1 MAAVRL
7 DELDFGK
14 LDMLDVRGTAVELF
28 TAGSGAPLLYLHGMD
43 GIEGAA
49 PLLRELAKSFTV
61 YAPSHP
67 GFGASALPK
76 GMNRADDLGYFYI
89 DLLDALGL
97 DRPAVAA
104 SSFGGWVALE
114 LLTKEPA
121 RASSLVLA
129 APLGLRTAN
138 RREQYVADIFTMS
151 RQDLAKRLQ
160 ASEPSEASNIFKM
173 PEDRLRRTMRGDEAL
188 SLYGWTPYMHNPKL
202 ALRLHRINCP
212 TLVLWGSV
220 DALVTPAYRDA
231 FAAALP
237 QTAHEEV
244 AGAGHLIHADQP
256 AALAA
261 RIATHAAASAAA
273 PVAA

>member
-1 MAAVRL
+1 MAAARL

-49 PLLRELAKSFTV
+49 PILRELAKGFSV

-67 GFGASALPK
+67 GFGESALPE
-76 GMNRADDLGYFYI
+76 GMNRVDDLGYFYL

-97 DRPAVAA
+97 DRPAVVGSA
-104 SSFGGWVALE
+104 FGGWVALE
-114 LLTKEPA
+114 LLTKEPT

-129 APLGLRTAN
+129 SPLGLRTAD

-151 RQDLAKRLQ
+151 RQELAKRLQ
-160 ASEPSEASNIFKM
+160 AGEPSEASNIFKM
-173 PEDRLRRTMRGDEAL
+173 PEDRLRRVMRGDEAL
-188 SLYGWTPYMHNPKL
+188 SRYGWSPYMNNPKL
-202 ALRLHRINCP
+202 AMRLHRISCP
-212 TLVLWGSV
+212 TLVVWGSA
-220 DALVTPAYRDA
+220 DALVTPAYRAA
-231 FAAALP
+231 FVEALP
-237 QTAHEEV
+237 QATHEEL
-244 AGAGHLIHADQP
+244 ASAGHLIHVDQP
-256 AALAA
+256 AELAS
-261 RIATHAAASAAA
+261 RIAKFAAA

>member
-202 ALRLHRINCP
+202 AMRLHRIACP
-212 TLVLWGSV
+212 TLVLWGSA
-220 DALVTPAYRDA
+220 DALVTPAYREA
-231 FAAALP
+231 FAIALP
-237 QTAHEEV
+237 QAGHEEI

-256 AALAA
+256 AALAS
-261 RIATHAAASAAA
+261 RIAAFAAA